1 MIALLT
7 WTFRACA
14 AWIVL
19 PVAAKAAAAG
29 QYLAAL
35 LLVAVLVLVCAT
47 GARHGD

>member
-1 MIALLT
+1 MIAFLN

-14 AWIVL
+14 VWIVL
-19 PVAAKAAAAG
+19 PVAVKAAAAG

-47 GARHGD
+47 GARRDD